1 VNVPTEAL
9 VPVLKGA
16 QVFVVESGKAVARD
30 VETGLRNAGRVEILS
45 GLQAGDSVIVR
56 GLLGL
61 RPGSQVKPTGKR

>member
-1 VNVPTEAL
+1 
-9 VPVLKGA
+9 
-16 QVFVVESGKAVARD
+16 